1 MTERISNIDKIFSAL
16 SYVTVGWIGFLYCL
30 ILIFNKKKISKFLRF
45 NVFQSIFLA
54 LLFFVLCAVFGLIFK
69 LLSMIPFIQII
80 VSWIQLILFRPM
92 IFQYSLIQ
100 AITIS
105 ILFYGAIFSLL
116 GKYPRIY
123 WVSNIIDYNTK
134 R

>member
-1 MTERISNIDKIFSAL
+1 MAEHIKNIDKIFSAL
-16 SYVTVGWIGFLYCL
+16 SYLTLGWVGFIYCIYL
-30 ILIFNKKKISKFLRF
+30 SFNKKKVSTFLRF

-54 LLFFVLCAVFGLIFK
+54 LLFFVLCVIFGFAFK
-69 LLSMIPFIQII
+69 ILSMIPFIQII
-80 VSWIQLILFRPM
+80 VSWLQLILFRPI
-92 IFQYSLIQ
+92 IFQYSLTQI
-100 AITIS
+100 ITIS
-105 ILFYGAIFSLL
+105 IMLYTTIYSLM

>member
-1 MTERISNIDKIFSAL
+1 MAERIENIDKIFSAL
-16 SYVTVGWIGFLYCL
+16 SYLTVGWVGFLYCIFL
-30 ILIFNKKKISKFLRF
+30 ILNKKRISHFLRF

-69 LLSMIPFIQII
+69 LLSMIPFIHII
-80 VSWIQLILFRPM
+80 VSWIQLILFRPI
-92 IFQYSLIQ
+92 IFQYSLTQI
-100 AITIS
+100 ITIS
-105 ILFYGAIFSLL
+105 IMLYTTIYSLM